1 MILGRVLWPLWQA
14 ILFFEKN
21 DTSMISIFSILEQ
34 IEKYWNQL
42 KTFLINKKNDENS
55 YDANRW
61 TQTNDFLIAE
71 LNFRRFHIF

>member
-1 MILGRVLWPLWQA
+1 
-14 ILFFEKN
+14 
-21 DTSMISIFSILEQ
+21 MISIFSILEQ

-42 KTFLINKKNDENS
+42 KTFLINKDNDENS

-61 TQTNDFLIAE
+61 TQTIDFLIAE